1 MPNYLQNMMEQA
13 GKPTKRQMQY
23 AADLAAL
30 GGIALPE
37 GMMKT
42 EIGEFITWAE
52 AEFYDFIKDAR
63 AEMYAFAALND

>member
-1 MPNYLQNMMEQA
+1 MMEQA

-30 GGIALPE
+30 GGIALPK
-37 GMMKT
+37 GMTKI

-52 AEFYDFIKDAR
+52 AEFYDFVKDAR
-63 AEMYAFAALND
+63 AERFAFMALND